1 MSKEQQTA
9 KGPAHEARAFD
20 IRIFIAA
27 LIGIYGA
34 VLVLMGLF
42 GTNEGDLAKAGGTNV
57 NLLAGLGMLLFSAAF
72 VAWARMRPVVVP
84 DRGGQDGSGQGA
96 STEDRADQRS
106 STGG

>member
-9 KGPAHEARAFD
+9 KAPQHEARAFD

-34 VLVLMGLF
+34 VLILMGLF
-42 GTNEGDLAKAGGTNV
+42 GTNEGDLAKAGGINV

-84 DRGGQDGSGQGA
+84 DRGGQDDPGQGA
-96 STEDRADQRS
+96 SAEDRTGQRS
-106 STGG
+106 SVGR